1 MTDEV
6 GESYHDVLARN
17 IKANKEIIILSM
29 LSKKPMSGNDLIKEL
44 VLETKVFL
52 TQSTVYP
59 ILYSLEEAGIL
70 QAKYE
75 KGDMRTKN
83 YYITAKGRE
92 IAQKKK
98 EFVVKSMSVV
108 NDLVQGKDGEGA
120 L

>member
-1 MTDEV
+1 MADEM

-29 LSKKPMSGNDLIKEL
+29 LSKKPMSGNDIIKEL

-59 ILYSLEEAGIL
+59 ILYSFEEAGIL
-70 QAKYE
+70 LAKYE

-83 YYITAKGRE
+83 YYITAIGRD

-98 EFVVKSMSVV
+98 EYAVKAMSVV
-108 NDLVQGKDGEGA
+108 CGQVQGKDF
-120 L
+120 

>member
-1 MTDEV
+1 MADEM

-29 LSKKPMSGNDLIKEL
+29 LSKKPMSGNDIIKEL

-59 ILYSLEEAGIL
+59 ILYSFEEAGIL
-70 QAKYE
+70 LAKYE

-83 YYITAKGRE
+83 YYITAIGRD
-92 IAQKKK
+92 IAKKKK
-98 EFVVKSMSVV
+98 EYAVKAMSVV
-108 NDLVQGKDGEGA
+108 CGQVQGKDF
-120 L
+120 

>member
-1 MTDEV
+1 MIDEH

-52 TQSTVYP
+52 TQSTIYP
-59 ILYSLEEAGIL
+59 ILYSFEEAGIL
-70 QAKYE
+70 QAKHE
-75 KGDMRTKN
+75 QGDMKTKN

-92 IAQKKK
+92 IAKKK
-98 EFVVKSMSVV
+98 IEFVVKAMSVV
-108 NDLVQGKDGEGA
+108 HGLVQDRD